1 MNHRMFEQVA
11 TLRDQQL
18 VTRSLHEQFVARVV
32 PPLADVPAVLSM
44 LQQQLGAL
52 LVRVRVRLQDL
63 HAGRAPW
70 LSPGAVGERGA
81 NASSDEPV
89 YWLSPCRLP

>member
-1 MNHRMFEQVA
+1 MNLGMSELAA

-18 VTRSLHEQFVARVV
+18 VTQSLLEQFVARVA
-32 PPLADVPAVLSM
+32 PPLAGVPAVRPVLMQHLS
-44 LQQQLGAL
+44 AL

-63 HAGRAPW
+63 HAGPAAW
-70 LSPGAVGERGA
+70 LSPGAVGEGGA
-81 NASSDEPV
+81 NASSHEPV

>member
-1 MNHRMFEQVA
+1 MNPGMSALAA

-18 VTRSLHEQFVARVV
+18 VTRGLHEPLVARVV
-32 PPLADVPAVLSM
+32 PPLAGVPAVRAVLK
-44 LQQQLGAL
+44 QHLGAL

-63 HAGRAPW
+63 HAGPAPW
-70 LSPGAVGERGA
+70 LSPGAVGEGGA
-81 NASSDEPV
+81 NASSHEPV